1 MFCVALTR
9 CKVILILSSFSR
21 MPRKEAYQMGME
33 GVLMPESGE
42 DSGVIASLFLS
53 QLGSTAS
60 RAISGELFLRNLGVI

>member
-1 MFCVALTR
+1 
-9 CKVILILSSFSR
+9 